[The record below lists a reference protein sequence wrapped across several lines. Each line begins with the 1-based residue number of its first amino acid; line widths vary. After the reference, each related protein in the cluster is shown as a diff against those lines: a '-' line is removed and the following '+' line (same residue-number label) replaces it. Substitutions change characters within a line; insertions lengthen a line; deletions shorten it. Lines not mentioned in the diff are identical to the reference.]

1 VALLERRELL
11 ERETILAG
19 LAEALDDA
27 VAGEGRLVFVAGAGG
42 VGKTAVASAF
52 ASGCG
57 RPVRWGAC
65 DPLSSPVPLAP
76 IADIAATARTDALRG
91 VLDRA
96 STSHEVFTALRDEV
110 AEAPSVLVVEDAH
123 WADEATLDVLRILGR
138 RITTLPLVAVVTF
151 RDEPGVTDDPLRIAL
166 GDLASAPGVARLTVE
181 PLTRAAV
188 HALADGREV
197 DADELYARTGG
208 NAFFVQEVLAAGG
221 ATVPPTVLD
230 AVLARRSRLDAAAQ
244 ALLDAVACSPQPS
257 EPWLLDAVC
266 PGWADAV
273 GDAVAIDMLTEADG
287 TIAFRHE
294 IARDAVA
301 GVMTPARRRELHAA
315 ILAAL
320 IAAPETTEP
329 ARLAHHAELARDP
342 AATVLHATAAARRAE
357 AVGAYR
363 QAATQYGRALE
374 HLGDDDPAE
383 RATLLEAR
391 AEAHYLADEQL
402 ASIDDL
408 EAAIEIHRTSGDV
421 GREADATAALTPRLL
436 CRARV
441 DEAHAAVTR
450 AIDLVGG
457 APRRE
462 TARALAALAHLEVVT
477 DHLDA
482 SIDAG
487 ERAIAAAQAFDDVAT
502 EVDATITVAEARAFR
517 ACTTAEAELVGALEL
532 ARRHGLD
539 HLEARALNAL
549 ALTAVLAWDFAGVD
563 RWTGEGLAFCDGND
577 LDLWRL
583 SILSLT
589 VTSSLDRGRMT
600 EAVETA
606 QLLLADERD
615 SPGPRAEALRVL
627 TVVRAR
633 RGDPAPREALAEAL
647 ALVDDPAWTID
658 VAISRAEVA
667 LLDGRPAD
675 VVDATDE
682 ALAICDGRASLRPYG
697 EVVLWRHRAGL
708 EVPSGR
714 PVPEPIA
721 LEVAGRA
728 GEAARAWDALGC
740 SYHAA
745 LARALSDDV
754 ELIAEGHAA
763 LLAQGAAAAA
773 KIAARR
779 LRERGVKGIARGPR
793 ATTMGNAAQL
803 TARELAVL
811 ELVAEGLSNAQVAE
825 RLFVSPRTVD
835 YHVSAV
841 LRKLGVR
848 SRGEAVA
855 AARERALLGAR

>member
-1 VALLERRELL
+1 VSGRR
-11 ERETILAG
+11 RW
-19 LAEALDDA
+19 
-27 VAGEGRLVFVAGAGG
+27 R
-42 VGKTAVASAF
+42 
-52 ASGCG
+52 
-57 RPVRWGAC
+57 RPSRPAA
-65 DPLSSPVPLAP
+65 VPLAP
-76 IADIAATARTDALRG
+76 IADIAATARTDALRV

-96 STSHEVFTALRDEV
+96 STAHDVFAALRDEV
-110 AEAPSVLVVEDAH
+110 ADAPSVLVVEDAH

-138 RITTLPLVAVVTF
+138 RITTLPLVALVTF
-151 RDEPGVTDDPLRIAL
+151 RDEPGVTDDPLRVAL

-188 HALADGREV
+188 RALADGRDV
-197 DADELYARTGG
+197 DADELYVRTGG

-221 ATVPPTVLD
+221 TTVPPTVVD
-230 AVLARRSRLDAAAQ
+230 AVLARRSRLDPTPQ
-244 ALLDAVACSPQPS
+244 ALLDAVACSAQPS

-266 PGWADAV
+266 PDWADAV
-273 GDAVAIDMLTEADG
+273 GDAVAIGMLREADG
-287 TIAFRHE
+287 VIAFEHE
-294 IARDAVA
+294 IAREAVA
-301 GVMTPARRRELHAA
+301 GVIAPARRRELHAA

-320 IAAPETTEP
+320 TTSAETIDP
-329 ARLAHHAELARDP
+329 ARLAHHAELARD
-342 AATVLHATAAARRAE
+342 AAAAVLHATAAARRAE

-363 QAATQYGRALE
+363 QAAMQYGRALD
-374 HLGDDDPAE
+374 HLDDDDPE
-383 RATLLEAR
+383 TRATLLEAR
-391 AEAHYLADEQL
+391 AETHYLADEQL

-408 EAAIEIHRTSGDV
+408 EAAIEIHRASGDV

-436 CRARV
+436 CRARIE
-441 DEAHAAVTR
+441 EAHAAVTR
-450 AIDLVGG
+450 AIALVGG
-457 APRRE
+457 EPRRE
-462 TARALAALAHLEVVT
+462 TARALAALSHLEVVA
-477 DHLDA
+477 DHLAA

-487 ERAIAAAQAFDDVAT
+487 ERAIAAAQAFADVAT
-502 EVDATITVAEARAFR
+502 VVDATITVGEARAFR
-517 ACTTAEAELVGALEL
+517 DGTTEEAELVQALEL

-539 HLEARALNAL
+539 HLHARALNAL
-549 ALTAVLAWDFAGVD
+549 ALTSAMAWDFQAVD

-583 SILSLT
+583 SILGLT
-589 VTSSLDRGRMT
+589 VTADLDRGLMT
-600 EAVETA
+600 EAAETA
-606 QLLLADERD
+606 QLLLTDERD

-627 TVVRAR
+627 TVVRGR
-633 RGDPAPREALAEAL
+633 RGDPAPPQALADAL
-647 ALVDDPAWTID
+647 ALVDDPAWAID
-658 VAISRAEVA
+658 IAISRAEVA
-667 LLDGRPAD
+667 LLDGRPGD

-682 ALAICDGRASLRPYG
+682 ALALCDGRESLRPYG

-708 EVPSGR
+708 PVPSGR
-714 PVPEPIA
+714 RLPDPIA

-728 GEAARAWDALGC
+728 REAARAWDALGC

-745 LARALSDDV
+745 MARALADDV

-763 LLAQGAAAAA
+763 LLSLGATAAA

-793 ATTMGNAAQL
+793 ATTRSNSAQL

-811 ELVAEGLSNAQVAE
+811 ELVAEGRSNAQVAE

-855 AARERALLGAR
+855 AARELALLGTP